1 MIFVKHDSQNNLK
14 QICLSGVS
22 ALLISLSLIYSAQ
35 ADPLEV
41 SADNQLLWD
50 QTKGLYQA
58 DGNAVAI
65 RGAQEI
71 AADTL
76 TAFYNDENQT
86 QDITRILAE
95 RNVRFSDS
103 ELTGSGERLDYD
115 IALDL
120 YDLQGPKAVV
130 NSKDG
135 KARADKTLT
144 FNRQKG
150 MIYLRGNGEIALS
163 DGRLLKG
170 DEIDIALDEAEEIQ
184 TVSAKG
190 NVFISQTDGRQA
202 NADEGVYETKTGKAI
217 LSGNVKIKDG
227 DSILNG
233 QKAEIDFNKGIS
245 RLLAS
250 DNGGRVSGILV
261 DTQ

>member
-1 MIFVKHDSQNNLK
+1 MIFAKYNTHHLFK
-14 QICLSGVS
+14 KIGFPYLSAVI
-22 ALLISLSLIYSAQ
+22 ISVGLAVSAQ
-35 ADPLEV
+35 AEPLEV

-50 QTKGLYQA
+50 QTQNLYQA
-58 DGNAVAI
+58 DGNAIAI

-71 AADTL
+71 AADRL
-76 TAFYNDENQT
+76 TAYYDDANQT

-103 ELTGSGERLDYD
+103 ELTGSGEHLDYN

-120 YDLQGPKAVV
+120 YDLKGPGAVV

-144 FNRQKG
+144 FNRQDG
-150 MIYLRGNGEIALS
+150 MIYLRGNGEITLA

-170 DEIDIALDEAEEIQ
+170 DEIDITLDQAEEIK

-202 NADEGVYETKTGKAI
+202 NADEGVYETESGKAI
-217 LSGNVKIKDG
+217 LTGNVKIKDG

-250 DNGGRVSGILV
+250 DKGGRVSGILV